1 MLTILDSSVL
11 YYSTGLYCYVLC
23 LHISLYRDK
32 VVDIPGAVFS
42 WHCNDYNVISSC
54 TVGWEVGDARV
65 RGKVGKSGVHNR
77 GPVMGTLY
85 CGNS

>member
-1 MLTILDSSVL
+1 MDEPGLPPELLSVL
-11 YYSTGLYCYVLC
+11 CFV
-23 LHISLYRDK
+23 SL
-32 VVDIPGAVFS
+32 GA
-42 WHCNDYNVISSC
+42 HCNRA
-54 TVGWEVGDARV
+54 VGWDVGDARV